1 MKVVR
6 HDRIADQVD
15 TEERGKLA
23 EVIFDPRFSV
33 VEILPRNGIIPHE
46 ETTPDGAIEDV
57 SDRDF
62 VGVKDF
68 GT

>member
-1 MKVVR
+1 
-6 HDRIADQVD
+6 
-15 TEERGKLA
+15 
-23 EVIFDPRFSV
+23 V
-33 VEILPRNGIIPHE
+33 VEIFTRNSIVPHE

-62 VGVKDF
+62 FGIKNF

>member
-1 MKVVR
+1 VVR

-15 TEERGKLA
+15 SEECCKLA
-23 EVIFDPRFSV
+23 EVLFDPHLSV
-33 VEILPRNGIIPHE
+33 IEILPRNRIIPHE

-62 VGVKDF
+62 IGIKNF

>member
-1 MKVVR
+1 
-6 HDRIADQVD
+6 
-15 TEERGKLA
+15 LA